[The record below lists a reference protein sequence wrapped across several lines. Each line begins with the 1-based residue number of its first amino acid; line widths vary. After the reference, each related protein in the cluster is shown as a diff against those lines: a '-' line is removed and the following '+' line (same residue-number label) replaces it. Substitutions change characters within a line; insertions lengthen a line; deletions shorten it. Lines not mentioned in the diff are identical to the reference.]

1 MGVLTN
7 FRATMRRRLA
17 DRARAERA
25 NGHGPRQTFL
35 ETLDVLSICSTAERF
50 FERSGWYLPLH
61 AQTYRYA
68 LEQQRTLAPFHPGQA
83 AALVGPRSPHWA
95 WICAGLRA
103 SPSLA
108 ARRAI
113 LDDALFC
120 LEQTR
125 WHAAVST
132 LLPITEGMVGDR
144 NGLLETL
151 RVPRRLTALLETPD
165 PAVDMAALMAIPALA
180 LLDGELLVRTPRGD
194 VAVDPASLDRDVILR
209 GRGRGF
215 GDEPTALRALMVVA
229 ALAELVDGPLVFRTS
244 ENGLDER
251 LLDADGPLAGLRAV
265 ARARRA
271 GFNGRRVQA

>member
-7 FRATMRRRLA
+7 FRTTMRRRLA
-17 DRARAERA
+17 DRARAEQA
-25 NGHGPRQTFL
+25 NGHRTGQTFL
-35 ETLDVLSICSTAERF
+35 ETLDLLAICSTAERF

-68 LEQQRTLAPFHPGQA
+68 LEQQRALAPFHPGRA
-83 AALVGPRSPHWA
+83 AALVGPRSPHWS
-95 WICAGLRA
+95 WIVAGLRA

-108 ARRAI
+108 ARQAI

-120 LEQTR
+120 LEQQR

-132 LLPITEGMVGDR
+132 LLPITEGAVGDR

-151 RVPRRLTALLETPD
+151 KVPRRLNALLETPD
-165 PAVDMAALMAIPALA
+165 PAVDIAAVMAIPALA
-180 LLDGELLVRTPRGD
+180 LLDAELLVRTPRGG
-194 VAVDPASLDRDVILR
+194 VAVDPVSLDRDVILR
-209 GRGRGF
+209 GRARGF

-244 ENGLDER
+244 VNGLDER
-251 LLDADGPLAGLRAV
+251 LLDPKGPLAGLRAV
-265 ARARRA
+265 ARARRVPS
-271 GFNGRRVQA
+271 NGRR

>member
-1 MGVLTN
+1 MGALTN
-7 FRATMRRRLA
+7 FRTTMRRRLA
-17 DRARAERA
+17 DRARAEHADAR
-25 NGHGPRQTFL
+25 GQTFL

-68 LEQQRTLAPFHPGQA
+68 LEQQRTLAPFHPGRA
-83 AALVGPRSPHWA
+83 AALVGPRSPHWG

-108 ARRAI
+108 ARQAI

-120 LEQTR
+120 LEQGR

-132 LLPITEGMVGDR
+132 LLPITEGVVSDR

-151 RVPRRLTALLETPD
+151 RVPRRLNALLETPD
-165 PAVDMAALMAIPALA
+165 PAVDVTALMAIPALA
-180 LLDGELLVRTPRGD
+180 LLDAELLVRTPRGG

-209 GRGRGF
+209 GRARGF
-215 GDEPTALRALMVVA
+215 GDQPTALRALMVVA

-265 ARARRA
+265 ARTQRA
-271 GFNGRRVQA
+271 ASNGRRVHV